1 VDLSKRRIPHNINVI
16 GKQNI
21 MKIRSAMLSDAE
33 KIYLT
38 HKASIETLCAGHY
51 SEQDIAKWIDI
62 LSPSIYENAIN
73 EKVMIIAEDGDDL
86 LGLGILDAVNKEI
99 CAIYIHPI
107 SKGIGLGKRILL
119 ELENRAHEKGIDYLT
134 LCSTTNALGF
144 YEHHGYN
151 KEGHTFHELP
161 NGVKLECTQMRKTL
175 NKN

>member
-1 VDLSKRRIPHNINVI
+1 
-16 GKQNI
+16 

-38 HKASIETLCAGHY
+38 HKASIVTLCAAHY
-51 SEQDIAKWIDI
+51 SEQDIAEWIDI
-62 LSPSIYENAIN
+62 LSPSLYENAIN

-99 CAIYIHPI
+99 CAIYIHPS

-119 ELENRAHEKGIDYLT
+119 ELEHRAHEKGIDYLT

-151 KEGHTFHELP
+151 KAGQTFHELP